1 MKLIGHTLIFV
12 VLLITI
18 SGGLFI
24 IKTVTESEV
33 KIIGLVNKSFKDAI
47 IKESEKRIKDKKIP
61 FASRKIG
68 NEETNIPKKFTVKGP
83 WGIRIIHN
91 ADSLNFS
98 EIVQVTRQT
107 ALRIKNPIEVTQL
120 DSLFRLELLK
130 NDLDLSTLVYYKD
143 TIADK
148 EYISNPDTSL
158 FKSKIRTNLIK
169 TGIDKEIILQ
179 AFVSYP
185 YKTIYSASTKIV
197 LPYAIA
203 FVFIPLLGHFMYKI
217 KQKFFQPRIT
227 PKYINEATNE
237 KPDISTSSGIN
248 PIEETNYP
256 NIADPPIN
264 IIEKIPIKNDVSETM
279 ISTTI
284 INLHPNI
291 AVNLP
296 DSIPSTLSAKNT
308 LQHIKTRNNDIH
320 LKEKGYIFY
329 YLEQEITLTHQQFSI
344 LKLFLSNAPE
354 MLLMHEEI
362 AIPMWNYCHLPSLNK
377 AMERFRKG
385 LKAIPCIELKTIKG
399 QGYKLIIPE
408 IEKLANPFV
417 INLGEE
423 KKKEEEVAGE
433 ENICAVMPDNIQ

>member
-1 MKLIGHTLIFV
+1 MKFIGHTLIFV

-18 SGGLFI
+18 SGSLLI
-24 IKTVTESEV
+24 IKTINESEV
-33 KIIGLVNKSFKDAI
+33 KIIELVNKSFKDAI
-47 IKESEKRIKDKKIP
+47 IKESEKRIKDKNIP
-61 FASRKIG
+61 FASRNIEKNG
-68 NEETNIPKKFTVKGP
+68 TNIPKSFTAKGP
-83 WGIRIIHN
+83 WGERTILN
-91 ADSLNFS
+91 ADSLNSS

-107 ALRIKNPIEVTQL
+107 ALRAKNPIEVAQL

-130 NDLDLSTLVYYKD
+130 NNLDVSILVYYKD

-158 FKSKIRTNLIK
+158 FKSKIHTDLIK

-185 YKTIYSASTKIV
+185 YKTIFSASAKIV
-197 LPYAIA
+197 LPFAIV
-203 FVFIPLLGHFMYKI
+203 FIFIPLLGHVMYKI
-217 KQKFFQPRIT
+217 KQKFFRTLIT
-227 PKYINEATNE
+227 PEYINEATNE
-237 KPDISTSSGIN
+237 EPDISTSSEIS

-264 IIEKIPIKNDVSETM
+264 IIEKIPIENYVSETM

-291 AVNLP
+291 VVNLP
-296 DSIPSTLSAKNT
+296 DSIPSNLSAKNT
-308 LQHIKTRNNDIH
+308 RQLIKARNNDIH
-320 LKEKGYIFY
+320 LKEKGYIFC
-329 YLEQEITLTHQQFSI
+329 YLEQEIALTHQQFSI
-344 LKLFLSNAPE
+344 LKLFLSSAPE

-377 AMERFRKG
+377 AMERFRNG
-385 LKAIPCIELKTIKG
+385 LKAIPSIELKTIKG
-399 QGYKLIIPE
+399 QGYKLIIPK

-423 KKKEEEVAGE
+423 KEEEIARE
-433 ENICAVMPDNIQ
+433 ENICAVVPDNIQ